1 MFQKKNDKLESFI
14 GVNSEFKG
22 DITVPGT
29 LRIDGKI
36 TGNVTAG
43 WIIVGEKA
51 FIKGDL
57 FATGIVV
64 GGRVEGT
71 IKADDIVEL
80 KPTAHLAGDIY
91 SKKLAIAEGGLFTGR
106 SISQGDEAK
115 LIEFSGEGVSV
126 Q

>member
-14 GVNSEFKG
+14 GVSSEFKG

-29 LRIDGKI
+29 LRIDGKM

-57 FATGIVV
+57 YATGIVV

-71 IKADDIVEL
+71 IKADDLVEL
-80 KPTAHLAGDIY
+80 KPTAHLYGDIIAT
-91 SKKLAIAEGGLFTGR
+91 KLAIAEGGIFTGR
-106 SISQGDEAK
+106 SVIQGNEAK
-115 LIEFSGEGVSV
+115 LIDFSGERA
-126 Q
+126 

>member
-14 GVNSEFKG
+14 GFNSEIKG

-29 LRIDGKI
+29 LRVDGKI
-36 TGNVTAG
+36 TGNITAG

-51 FIKGDL
+51 FIQGDL

-71 IKADDIVEL
+71 IKADDLVEL
-80 KPTAHLAGDIY
+80 KPTAQLYGDIIAT
-91 SKKLAIAEGGLFTGR
+91 KLAIAEGGIFMGR
-106 SISQGDEAK
+106 SVTKGNEAR
-115 LIEFSGEGVSV
+115 LIDFSGEGA
-126 Q
+126 

>member
-14 GVNSEFKG
+14 GFNSEFKG

-29 LRIDGKI
+29 LRIDGKM
-36 TGNVTAG
+36 TGNITAG

-71 IKADDIVEL
+71 IKADDLVEL
-80 KPTAHLAGDIY
+80 KPTAHLYGDIIAT
-91 SKKLAIAEGGLFTGR
+91 KLAIAEGGIFMGR
-106 SISQGDEAK
+106 SVTQGSEAK
-115 LIEFSGEGVSV
+115 LIDFSGEGA
-126 Q
+126 

>member
-1 MFQKKNDKLESFI
+1 MMFQKKNDKLESFI
-14 GVNSEFKG
+14 GFNSEFKG

-29 LRIDGKI
+29 LRIDGKM

-57 FATGIVV
+57 YATGIVV

-71 IKADDIVEL
+71 IKADDLVEL
-80 KPTAHLAGDIY
+80 KPTAHLYGDIIAT
-91 SKKLAIAEGGLFTGR
+91 KLAIAEGGIFTGR
-106 SISQGDEAK
+106 SVIQGNEAK
-115 LIEFSGEGVSV
+115 LIDFSGERS
-126 Q
+126 

>member
-1 MFQKKNDKLESFI
+1 MMFQKKNDKLESFI
-14 GVNSEFKG
+14 GFNSEFKG

-29 LRIDGKI
+29 LRIDGKM

-57 FATGIVV
+57 YATGIVV

-71 IKADDIVEL
+71 IKADDLVEL
-80 KPTAHLAGDIY
+80 KPTAHLYGDIIAT
-91 SKKLAIAEGGLFTGR
+91 KLAIAEGGIFMGR
-106 SISQGDEAK
+106 SVTQGNEGK
-115 LIEFSGEGVSV
+115 LIDFSGEGA
-126 Q
+126 

>member
-80 KPTAHLAGDIY
+80 KPTAHLYGDII
-91 SKKLAIAEGGLFTGR
+91 SMKLAIAEGGIFMGR
-106 SISQGDEAK
+106 SVTQGSEAK
-115 LIEFSGEGVSV
+115 LIDFSGEGA
-126 Q
+126 

>member
-1 MFQKKNDKLESFI
+1 MFLKKNDKLESFI
-14 GVNSEFKG
+14 GINSEFVG
-22 DITVPGT
+22 DVTVSGT
-29 LRIDGKI
+29 LRIDGKM
-36 TGNVTAG
+36 TGNITAG

-51 FIKGDL
+51 LVKGNL
-57 FATGIVV
+57 FATGIIV

-71 IKADDIVEL
+71 VKADDLVEL

>member
-1 MFQKKNDKLESFI
+1 MMFQKKNDKLESFI

-29 LRIDGKI
+29 LRIDGKM

-57 FATGIVV
+57 YATGIVV

-71 IKADDIVEL
+71 IKADDLVEL
-80 KPTAHLAGDIY
+80 KPTAHLFGDIIAT
-91 SKKLAIAEGGLFTGR
+91 KLAIAEGGIFTGR
-106 SISQGDEAK
+106 SVIQGNEAK
-115 LIEFSGEGVSV
+115 LIDFSGERA
-126 Q
+126 

>member
-1 MFQKKNDKLESFI
+1 MMFQKKNDKLESFI

-29 LRIDGKI
+29 LRIDGKM

-57 FATGIVV
+57 YATGIVV

-71 IKADDIVEL
+71 IKADDLVEL
-80 KPTAHLAGDIY
+80 KPTSHLFGDIIAT
-91 SKKLAIAEGGLFTGR
+91 KLAIAEGGIFTGR
-106 SISQGDEAK
+106 SVIQGNEAK
-115 LIEFSGEGVSV
+115 LIDFSGERA
-126 Q
+126 

>member
-1 MFQKKNDKLESFI
+1 MMFQKKNDKLESFI

-29 LRIDGKI
+29 LRIDGKM

-57 FATGIVV
+57 YATGIVV

-71 IKADDIVEL
+71 IKADDLVEL
-80 KPTAHLAGDIY
+80 KPTAHLFGDIIAT
-91 SKKLAIAEGGLFTGR
+91 KLAIAEGGIFTGR
-106 SISQGDEAK
+106 SVIQGNEAK
-115 LIEFSGEGVSV
+115 LIDFSGERS
-126 Q
+126 

>member
-1 MFQKKNDKLESFI
+1 MMFQKKNDKLESLI
-14 GVNSEFKG
+14 GINSEFKG

-29 LRIDGKI
+29 LRIDGKL

-57 FATGIVV
+57 SATAIVV

-71 IKADDIVEL
+71 IKADDLVEV
-80 KPTAHLAGDIY
+80 KPTAHIYGDIV
-91 SKKLAIAEGGLFTGR
+91 SKKLAIAEGGIFMGR
-106 SISQGDEAK
+106 SVTQGSEAK
-115 LIEFSGEGVSV
+115 LVDFSGEGA
-126 Q
+126 

>member
-80 KPTAHLAGDIY
+80 KPTAHLYGDIIAT
-91 SKKLAIAEGGLFTGR
+91 KLAIAEGGIFMGR
-106 SISQGDEAK
+106 SVTQGNEAK
-115 LIEFSGEGVSV
+115 LIDFSGEGA
-126 Q
+126 

>member
-1 MFQKKNDKLESFI
+1 MFLKKNDKLESFI
-14 GVNSEFKG
+14 GINSEFVG
-22 DITVPGT
+22 DVTVSGT
-29 LRIDGKI
+29 LRIDGKM
-36 TGNVTAG
+36 TGNITAG

-51 FIKGDL
+51 LVKGNL
-57 FATGIVV
+57 FATGIIV

-71 IKADDIVEL
+71 VKADDLVEL

-106 SISQGDEAK
+106 SISQSDEAK

>member
-1 MFQKKNDKLESFI
+1 MFLKKNDKLESYI
-14 GVNSEFKG
+14 GINSEFVG
-22 DITVPGT
+22 DITVSGT
-29 LRIDGKI
+29 LRIDGKM
-36 TGNVTAG
+36 TGNITAG

-51 FIKGDL
+51 LVKGNL
-57 FATGIVV
+57 LATGIVV

-71 IKADDIVEL
+71 IKADDLVEL
-80 KPTAHLAGDIY
+80 KQTAHLAGDIY